1 MWNKDVAIKC
11 GVTLKNDP
19 ELAKVT
25 TKEELKKVCMPH
37 SYDIKTQEQGI
48 QFDEVVKD
56 AKSKLDCLDGEN
68 AKLIMEYEYAGIL
81 NYE

>member
-19 ELAKVT
+19 KLAKET

-48 QFDEVVKD
+48 QFDEVVKG
-56 AKSKLDCLDGEN
+56 AKAKLDGAESKLL
-68 AKLIMEYEYAGIL
+68 MEYVGNL
-81 NYE
+81 KL